1 MIGSMG
7 NFNKEKGDLMMPSID
22 ESIRK
27 IDNVICRHLDEIENN
42 SRGAISQDILEQ
54 LTKFVNHVMLKF
66 YANGKEIAITA
77 DNIAKAKEFSQI
89 NSNLYTLYK
98 FHNYLEVVTTQYT
111 LDEDGSERLMLK
123 YYQYLLEAKNLLKY
137 YYGIDVL
144 HNIDKFPLHLDD
156 ALQQYYK
163 KISDKIELYPAVLHS
178 DSKDKYYIQKI
189 KPLFVNRKIY
199 YEITFTPIDDRKNK
213 SKSNRVIAFTKLPI
227 KSNYASKFH
236 LIHETID
243 ILGKKMPII
252 IIDGWEVSIRDCEF
266 QNFISLIEG
275 DKKRV
280 TYPEQRLICEFLT
293 KTKYTLTALMD
304 FPDKAYDRITLEWK
318 SNLKTVV
325 FIPVLDH
332 CRDIIQNCRNGQ
344 NILRYLLYNMNNVI
358 IKNQYSP
365 GYYSHYYEEFKNA
378 GNSKLSYLYLSN
390 GCRQFD
396 ILPFNRSP
404 IGHNPKLGTIFECI
418 PSKDKRPELFARF
431 IRNNTE
437 GKGQLFTATD
447 KLRAFPDYQTLID
460 TYNNSL
466 WHGHRPASDLMLE
479 HNQVFINDYKL
490 DTCKVIEK
498 LQELAESGIDNYKD
512 DVELWLIFNDYE
524 IDSNEKKD
532 IISRIFSESK
542 VGIIYGSAGVG
553 KSTLINHVSHYLN
566 GESKL
571 YLTQTNPAKENLM
584 RKIDASNTTFA
595 TIENFKQKGSPFTKY
610 KLLVIDE
617 CSTVSNKDMVEVLE
631 KVNFEMLLLVGD
643 TYQIDAIK
651 FGNWFSVLKS
661 FLPSSAVFELTQPH
675 RTKDERLL
683 ELWDK
688 VRNMEDTAKEVIERE
703 SYSLKVDESLLSS
716 LNPGEAIL
724 CLNYDGLYG
733 INNINRFLQ
742 ENNPNPA
749 ITWDVQQYKVGDP
762 ILFVNSDR
770 FRPVIYN
777 NMKGIIRGVKIIDKD
792 TIEERIQF
800 DVEIPKLIFQH
811 DISRIDLELL
821 YNDEIEEKSVVRF
834 CVHKLKNAD
843 EDGESSITVV
853 PFQVAYAVSIHKAQG
868 LEYDSV
874 KIVITDEVEELV
886 THNIFYTAITRARNK
901 LKIYWT
907 PEVEEKVIN
916 RIRPRDVSKDVELLK
931 NYIADNK
938 YSYSFDSSLNTRR
951 SENAYQL

>member
-1 MIGSMG
+1 
-7 NFNKEKGDLMMPSID
+7 MPTID

-27 IDNVICRHLDEIENN
+27 IDSVICRHLDKIENN

-54 LTKFVNHVMLKF
+54 LTKFVNHIMLKF
-66 YANGKEIAITA
+66 YANGKEIPITA
-77 DNIAKAKEFSQI
+77 ENIAKATEFAQV
-89 NSNLYTLYK
+89 NSDLYTLYK

-123 YYQYLLEAKNLLKY
+123 YYQYLLEAKNLLSH
-137 YYGIDVL
+137 YYGIEVL
-144 HNIDKFPLHLDD
+144 HNLDKFPLHLDD
-156 ALQQYYK
+156 TLQEYYK
-163 KISDKIELYPAVLHS
+163 KISEKIERHSAVLRT

-236 LIHETID
+236 LIHETIE
-243 ILGKKMPII
+243 ILGKTMPII

-266 QNFISLIEG
+266 QNFISLIKGE
-275 DKKRV
+275 KKRV
-280 TYPEQRLICEFLT
+280 PYPEQRLICEFLT

-318 SNLKTVV
+318 NNLKSTV
-325 FIPVLDH
+325 FIPILDY
-332 CRDIIQNCRNGQ
+332 CRNLIRNGRNGQ
-344 NILRYLLYNMNNVI
+344 NVLRYLLYNMNNVI
-358 IKNQYSP
+358 IKSQYSS
-365 GYYSHYYEEFKNA
+365 GYYSNYYEEWIKA
-378 GNSKLSYLYLSN
+378 GNNYLSGLYLTN

-396 ILPFNRSP
+396 TLPFNRSP
-404 IGHNPKLGTIFECI
+404 VGHNPKLGAIFDCI
-418 PSKDKRPELFARF
+418 PCKDKRPELFARF

-437 GKGQLFTATD
+437 GKGQLFTD
-447 KLRAFPDYQTLID
+447 IDELSNFPDYQRLIEK
-460 TYNNSL
+460 YNNSL
-466 WHGHRPASDLMLE
+466 WSGHRPASDLMLE

-490 DTCKVIEK
+490 DTCKIIKK
-498 LQELAESGIDNYKD
+498 LQKLAESGIENYSD
-512 DVELWLIFNDYE
+512 DVDIWLFLDDYK
-524 IDSNEKKD
+524 IDCDEKKD
-532 IISRIFSESK
+532 IINSIFSESR
-542 VGIIYGSAGVG
+542 VGVIYGSAGVG

-566 GESKL
+566 AKEKL

-584 RKIDASNTTFA
+584 RKIDADNATFL
-595 TIENFKQKGSPFTKY
+595 TIASFLGQGSSITEY
-610 KLLVIDE
+610 ELLVIDE
-617 CSTVSNKDMVEVLE
+617 CSTVSNKDMVKVLE
-631 KVNFEMLLLVGD
+631 KANFNMLLLVGD
-643 TYQIDAIK
+643 TYQIDAIQ

-661 FLPSSAVFELTQPH
+661 FLPESAVFELTQPH

-688 VRNMEDTAKEVIERE
+688 VRHMEDTAKEVIERE
-703 SYSLKVDESLLSS
+703 SYSLKVDETLLSS
-716 LNPGEAIL
+716 LEPGEAIL

-742 ENNPNPA
+742 ESNPNSA
-749 ITWDVQQYKVGDP
+749 VTWDIQQYKVGDP
-762 ILFVNSDR
+762 ILFLDSDR
-770 FRPVIYN
+770 FRPIIHN
-777 NMKGIIRGVKIIDKD
+777 NMKGIIQGVEIIDEG

-800 DVEIPKLIFQH
+800 DIEIPKLVFER
-811 DISRIDLELL
+811 DVLDLDLELL
-821 YNDEIEEKSVVRF
+821 ENNEREEKSLIRF
-834 CVHKLKNAD
+834 YVHKLKSAD
-843 EDGESSITVV
+843 EDGEDSRTAV

-886 THNIFYTAITRARNK
+886 THNIFYTAITRAREK

-916 RIRPRDVSKDVELLK
+916 RIKPRDISKDVELLK
-931 NYIADNK
+931 NYLTDKTA
-938 YSYSFDSSLNTRR
+938 R
-951 SENAYQL
+951 